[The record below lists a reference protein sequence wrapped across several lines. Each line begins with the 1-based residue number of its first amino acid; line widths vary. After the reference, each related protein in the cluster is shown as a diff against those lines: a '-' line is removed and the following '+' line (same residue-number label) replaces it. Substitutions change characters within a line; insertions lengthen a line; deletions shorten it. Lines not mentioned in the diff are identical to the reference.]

1 MPAPRNPSWQAPK
14 YSFTPQ
20 ACQLCSHPM
29 VYRSRSLLSDHATI
43 HHGCWYSSLGD
54 RLLKS
59 RRMSFWPSTRR
70 FTMDKFIANIVSTP
84 QGQPAS
90 AAPESA

>member
-1 MPAPRNPSWQAPK
+1 MTYIILHMLAPRNPSWQAPK

-54 RLLKS
+54 HFVKIPADELLAKHQKV
-59 RRMSFWPSTRR
+59 R
-70 FTMDKFIANIVSTP
+70 D
-84 QGQPAS
+84 G
-90 AAPESA
+90 